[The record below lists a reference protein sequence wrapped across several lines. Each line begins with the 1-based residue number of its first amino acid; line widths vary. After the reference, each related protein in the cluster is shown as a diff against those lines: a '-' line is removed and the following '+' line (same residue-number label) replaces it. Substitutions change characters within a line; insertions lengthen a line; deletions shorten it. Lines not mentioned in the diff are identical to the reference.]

1 MADKSL
7 IDTAKDRYQRA
18 RDAYD
23 TFRQQSIAD
32 TRFVLGDSDN
42 QWQWPDDVYMARA
55 QIAKKPC
62 LTINVTAQHCN
73 QIINAIRQNRPSCK
87 VLPVDD
93 DSDKRTA
100 EIFAGL
106 IRTIQNDSSADTAHD
121 IAAEHAIYGG
131 EGYWRVFTE
140 YETPDSFDQ
149 VIKIGQIPN
158 PLMVYIDPD
167 SKEYDRSDAKWGFI
181 FEDIPK
187 TQAEEEYPDL
197 NFSDWV
203 EDKRGWV
210 QKDTIRRAEYFY
222 CDEVPDTLY
231 LFSDGSTIAKSKLP
245 EGVKVEELEVGGQ
258 KVKTIAGL
266 PIVKERETKRKQ
278 WKWCMLVGGS
288 EEPVDAKDWPG
299 AFMPIV
305 TTLGKEINVNGEIV
319 RKGIVRDLKDS
330 ARMVNYSYS
339 AAVETLALQNKVPY
353 LAAVEAIEGYED
365 IWGAAN
371 LDNRAYL
378 PWNAFGDD
386 GNAIPQPQRQEP
398 AVMPAAQVNMLQL
411 SVEQMRAASGQQNA
425 NFGIRSEAQS
435 GIGIQRLKAQGEI
448 ATFHFPDNLARALR
462 YEGRILVDLIPKIYD
477 TKRIVRILGIDGK
490 QEAAMLN
497 PDMEGAYQDAEELG
511 EDDIKH
517 IFNPL
522 VGRYDVVID
531 TGPTYQTQRV
541 EAQEALTQITQANPQ
556 LMQVAGDIIMRS
568 FDFPQAD
575 ALADRLQKTL
585 PPGLQDQKGEEVPPQ
600 AQAAMAQM
608 TQQIQAMEQA
618 GTALQ
623 QQLIQAQQQLEQ
635 SKNSTEIDAARL
647 QLDAQ
652 KIQIDQFKAETDRLK
667 AEADA
672 YAKQVEAERN
682 RLDSERAAMESAQP
696 KEQEVVQ
703 IEGLSEI
710 LQSINGL
717 AQAQVQAEAMPKRK
731 TMQIQAPSGAIYTG
745 IIEEGAE

>member
-1 MADKSL
+1 
-7 IDTAKDRYQRA
+7 
-18 RDAYD
+18 
-23 TFRQQSIAD
+23 
-32 TRFVLGDSDN
+32 
-42 QWQWPDDVYMARA
+42 
-55 QIAKKPC
+55 
-62 LTINVTAQHCN
+62 
-73 QIINAIRQNRPSCK
+73 
-87 VLPVDD
+87 
-93 DSDKRTA
+93 
-100 EIFAGL
+100 
-106 IRTIQNDSSADTAHD
+106 
-121 IAAEHAIYGG
+121 
-131 EGYWRVFTE
+131 
-140 YETPDSFDQ
+140 
-149 VIKIGQIPN
+149 
-158 PLMVYIDPD
+158 
-167 SKEYDRSDAKWGFI
+167 
-181 FEDIPK
+181 
-187 TQAEEEYPDL
+187 
-197 NFSDWV
+197 
-203 EDKRGWV
+203 
-210 QKDTIRRAEYFY
+210 
-222 CDEVPDTLY
+222 
-231 LFSDGSTIAKSKLP
+231 
-245 EGVKVEELEVGGQ
+245 
-258 KVKTIAGL
+258 
-266 PIVKERETKRKQ
+266 
-278 WKWCMLVGGS
+278 
-288 EEPVDAKDWPG
+288 
-299 AFMPIV
+299 
-305 TTLGKEINVNGEIV
+305 
-319 RKGIVRDLKDS
+319 
-330 ARMVNYSYS
+330 
-339 AAVETLALQNKVPY
+339 
-353 LAAVEAIEGYED
+353 
-365 IWGAAN
+365 
-371 LDNRAYL
+371 
-378 PWNAFGDD
+378 
-386 GNAIPQPQRQEP
+386 
-398 AVMPAAQVNMLQL
+398 MPAAQVNMLQL